1 MTPPRRSGGDGG
13 PRTPSAPKRSGD
25 GRPGTAPKSKG
36 RGEPTG
42 KAPTARDFRAARAE
56 GRNAERRSADGR
68 SGDGRATE
76 GRGGKLRGAA
86 TGAERRLAEKRGT
99 SGGPRPARPAG
110 GQPANSKAGG
120 TVKARDEGPMR
131 VQRALARA
139 GVVSRRGADQA
150 VADGRVQVN
159 GVVATVGQVV
169 DTARDRITL
178 DGTPVETH
186 VTAHRWIVLHKPAA
200 VMTTRKDPQGRT
212 TVFDLVEDVPG
223 LVYVGR
229 LDFMTEGVLLLT
241 TDGTAAHALT
251 HPSREVERT
260 YVATVRGDA
269 VSAVRQ
275 AREGVELE
283 DGVVVPRDVQAHPL
297 GARRWAFEITIAEGK
312 THEVRRICDTLGL
325 EVERLVRTQFGPIRL
340 GHLESGQARALT
352 TAERTVIDALVSAR

>member
-1 MTPPRRSGGDGG
+1 MTD
-13 PRTPSAPKRSGD
+13 
-25 GRPGTAPKSKG
+25 
-36 RGEPTG
+36 
-42 KAPTARDFRAARAE
+42 
-56 GRNAERRSADGR
+56 
-68 SGDGRATE
+68 
-76 GRGGKLRGAA
+76 
-86 TGAERRLAEKRGT
+86 
-99 SGGPRPARPAG
+99 
-110 GQPANSKAGG
+110 
-120 TVKARDEGPMR
+120 
-131 VQRALARA
+131 
-139 GVVSRRGADQA
+139 
-150 VADGRVQVN
+150 
-159 GVVATVGQVV
+159 
-169 DTARDRITL
+169 
-178 DGTPVETH
+178 
-186 VTAHRWIVLHKPAA
+186 
-200 VMTTRKDPQGRT
+200 
-212 TVFDLVEDVPG
+212 
-223 LVYVGR
+223 
-229 LDFMTEGVLLLT
+229 GVLLLT

>member
-13 PRTPSAPKRSGD
+13 PRKPSAPKRPGD
-25 GRPGTAPKSKG
+25 GRPGTAPKPKG

-42 KAPTARDFRAARAE
+42 KAPTARDFRAARKE
-56 GRNAERRSADGR
+56 GRIDARGEPRRDSRDTRAD
-68 SGDGRATE
+68 AP
-76 GRGGKLRGAA
+76 LR
-86 TGAERRLAEKRGT
+86 GAERRLAEKRGAGST
-99 SGGPRPARPAG
+99 GAARPAKPRP
-110 GQPANSKAGG
+110 GQPGNSKAGG

-131 VQRALARA
+131 IQRALARA

-159 GVVATVGQVV
+159 GTVAIIGQVV
-169 DTARDRITL
+169 DPARDRITL
-178 DGTPVETH
+178 DGKPVETH
-186 VTAHRWIVLHKPAA
+186 ITEHRWIVLHKPAA

-212 TVFDLVEDVPG
+212 TVFDLVEDAPG

-260 YVATVRGDA
+260 YVATVQGDA
-269 VSAVRQ
+269 VSAARH

-283 DGVVVPRDVQAHPL
+283 DGFVVPRDVQAHPL
-297 GARRWAFEITIAEGK
+297 GSRRWAFEITITEGK
-312 THEVRRICDTLGL
+312 THEVRRICDALGL
-325 EVERLVRTQFGPIRL
+325 EVERLVRTSFGPIRL
-340 GHLESGQARALT
+340 GQLESGQARALT
-352 TAERTVIDALVSAR
+352 AAERTVIDALVSGR

>member
-76 GRGGKLRGAA
+76 GRGGKPRGAA

-159 GVVATVGQVV
+159 GVVATVGQIV

>member
-13 PRTPSAPKRSGD
+13 PRTPSAPKRPGD

>member
-1 MTPPRRSGGDGG
+1 VTPPRRSGGDGG
-13 PRTPSAPKRSGD
+13 PRTPSAPKRPGD